1 MADSIFGKIIDA
13 LNTPLPGTAPKR
25 AAAKKA
31 EQLQKAQ
38 EAANATTPKGPVAP
52 TQAKEQAKAQ
62 VKAIDL
68 QAEMR
73 RRAMEIDKAQ
83 RAARE
88 ESLKQQLAAKQREM
102 EEMRR
107 KLEAELAAQAQ
118 THTATTQPT
127 YTVQRGDTLSH
138 IAQRMLGRAG
148 RWPEIFEAN
157 KDKIKNPNLIYPG
170 QVLVLPPK

>member
-1 MADSIFGKIIDA
+1 
-13 LNTPLPGTAPKR
+13 
-25 AAAKKA
+25 
-31 EQLQKAQ
+31 
-38 EAANATTPKGPVAP
+38 
-52 TQAKEQAKAQ
+52 
-62 VKAIDL
+62 
-68 QAEMR
+68 MR

-88 ESLKQQLAAKQREM
+88 ESLKQQLAAQQREM

-118 THTATTQPT
+118 THTATAQPT